1 MKDMEWVMLIFLI
14 CFLGALSDRY
24 FVYLERKRFDESV
37 VERYKAENER
47 LKEII
52 KLNDGRNL

>member
-1 MKDMEWVMLIFLI
+1 MAIIFI
-14 CFLGALSDRY
+14 CAAGAAMDRY
-24 FVYLERKRFDESV
+24 FDYLERKNFNDSI

-52 KLNDGRNL
+52 KRNDGRDI